1 MHNNLRTQNLKYFLK
16 NESFYENLETKI
28 FFKMRSFLK
37 NRVKTIKKSINNFDF
52 NTKKYRTRF
61 QEFGL

>member
-1 MHNNLRTQNLKYFLK
+1 MLNNLRTQNLKY
-16 NESFYENLETKI
+16 
-28 FFKMRSFLK
+28 FLK

-52 NTKKYRTRF
+52 NTKKYRKRF